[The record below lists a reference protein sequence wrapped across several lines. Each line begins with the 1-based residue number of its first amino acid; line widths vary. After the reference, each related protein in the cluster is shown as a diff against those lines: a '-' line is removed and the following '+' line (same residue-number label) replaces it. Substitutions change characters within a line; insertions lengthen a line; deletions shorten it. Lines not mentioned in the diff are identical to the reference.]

1 MKDNLEENQEEKPSN
16 TLTSKEIV
24 VSVSIALLFALTL
37 ILGIIQHDKNV
48 KLEKIVSS
56 LMTQVMKDKV
66 DFLDSDLRSMN
77 MRIRLNK
84 DVRSLRD
91 RVQKTEIALKLNDD
105 LHELM
110 MKTDKSIL
118 DACNISIEALQ
129 ASIELGTVCEYLET
143 YNNIKVVPKKMEEK
157 NDN

>member
-24 VSVSIALLFALTL
+24 VSVSIALLFALML

-48 KLEKIVSS
+48 MLEKIVSS

-66 DFLDSDLRSMN
+66 DFLDADLDSMN
-77 MRIRLNK
+77 KRIVLNENII
-84 DVRSLRD
+84 SLRE
-91 RVQKTEIALKLNDD
+91 RVKKTEIALKLNDN

-110 MKTDKSIL
+110 MNTDKSIL